1 MNAHLFV
8 KYSKGE
14 RLDFAMNI
22 CERLLV
28 VAVGFGLMCRLP
40 AEAAYNED
48 LSCVRIVDES
58 VRISREQLQRL
69 QTIPSGT
76 RASAEAYCVLPSGQM
91 MTEDGDVVEVQRTL
105 LPFEWDPENGLI
117 LLWQGDV
124 YVGYDFRL
132 VR

>member
-1 MNAHLFV
+1 
-8 KYSKGE
+8 
-14 RLDFAMNI
+14 
-22 CERLLV
+22 
-28 VAVGFGLMCRLP
+28 
-40 AEAAYNED
+40 
-48 LSCVRIVDES
+48 
-58 VRISREQLQRL
+58 
-69 QTIPSGT
+69 
-76 RASAEAYCVLPSGQM
+76 M

>member
-1 MNAHLFV
+1 MN
-8 KYSKGE
+8 S
-14 RLDFAMNI
+14 

-28 VAVGFGLMCRLP
+28 AAIGFGLMCGLP
-40 AEAAYNED
+40 AEAAHNEE

-76 RASAEAYCVLPSGQM
+76 RASAEVYCFLPSGQM
-91 MTEDGDVVEVQRTL
+91 ITEDGDVIEVQRTL